1 MRRQL
6 IRQGLGADELGI
18 VQRELESGFKALAS
32 RLLHTKRA
40 EIRANSRKKGQ
51 NKR

>member
-6 IRQGLGADELGI
+6 MKNGLGADELALM
-18 VQRELESGFKALAS
+18 QKELETGLRALAS

-40 EIRANSRKKGQ
+40 EIRANSRKKD
-51 NKR
+51 